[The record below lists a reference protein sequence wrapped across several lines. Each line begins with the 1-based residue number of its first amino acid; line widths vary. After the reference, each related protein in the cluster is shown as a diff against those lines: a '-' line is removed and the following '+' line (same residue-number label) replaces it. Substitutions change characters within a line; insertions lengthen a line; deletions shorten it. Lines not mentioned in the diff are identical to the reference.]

1 MSVPPA
7 APALGHPGPR
17 ALSPGR
23 IRAERALTVLA
34 AALAGAA
41 VWLAASPLAGVTLAA
56 RSGPGG
62 AAQQVGLPSVVLASL
77 LSGLAGWVLLAA
89 LERFARRP
97 RVVWTSSALAVLAV
111 SLGGPLSATSAA
123 ATATLCCLH
132 VAVGAVLFAGL
143 RRTARR

>member
-7 APALGHPGPR
+7 ASVIGQPGPR

-34 AALAGAA
+34 AALAGAV
-41 VWLAASPLAGVTLAA
+41 VWSLASPLAGVTLAA

-62 AAQQVGLPSVVLASL
+62 AVQQVGLTSVVLASL
-77 LSGLAGWVLLAA
+77 LAGLAGWALLAV
-89 LERFARRP
+89 LERFTRRV
-97 RVVWTSSALAVLAV
+97 RAVWTSSALAVLAV

-123 ATATLCCLH
+123 ATAALFCLH
-132 VAVGAVLFAGL
+132 IAVGAVLFAGL
-143 RRTARR
+143 WRTARR